1 MMMQYTTAHVT
12 IQIYF
17 QNNLENA
24 LKPLKTQINIYYFNM
39 TFWGKIG

>member
-1 MMMQYTTAHVT
+1 MQYTSGFVK

-24 LKPLKTQINIYYFNM
+24 LKPLKTLTNIFSFNM
-39 TFWGKIG
+39 TF